1 MKKIVFLLCLL
12 CSAAALAQYS
22 SNVAAEFG
30 QQSSASDQFESHPGQ
45 AAYAAMS
52 QERSILPSST
62 YLSAQG
68 ERRASDFA
76 QPESVSLGTIAREL
90 RNSTRTW
97 RRNRSTVWINQ

>member
-12 CSAAALAQYS
+12 CSAGALAQ
-22 SNVAAEFG
+22 
-30 QQSSASDQFESHPGQ
+30 SSAAYGSVNNQAQPIEFASHPLQ
-45 AAYAAMS
+45 AVYAAMS

-90 RNSTRTW
+90 KKQHADAKKSH
-97 RRNRSTVWINQ
+97 TVWINQ